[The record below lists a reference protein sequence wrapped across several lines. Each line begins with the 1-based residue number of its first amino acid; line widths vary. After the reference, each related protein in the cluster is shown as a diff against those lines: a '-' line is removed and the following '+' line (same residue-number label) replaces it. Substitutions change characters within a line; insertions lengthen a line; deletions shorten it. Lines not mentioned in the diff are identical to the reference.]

1 MPSSQEELAAS
12 LEALTSN
19 PAALRAA
26 GKVAS
31 KMPAAGLA
39 DRGATSGPASLPAG
53 FGLLGATVAEEGRR
67 GHVQ

>member
-1 MPSSQEELAAS
+1 MPGSQEELAAS

-31 KMPAAGLA
+31 KMPPPDSLTG
-39 DRGATSGPASLPAG
+39 GTSGPASLPPG
-53 FGLLGATVAEEGRR
+53 FGLLRR
-67 GHVQ
+67 NRKKDDDEK

>member
-1 MPSSQEELAAS
+1 MPGSQEELAAS

-31 KMPAAGLA
+31 KMPPPDSLTG
-39 DRGATSGPASLPAG
+39 GTSGPASLPAG
-53 FGLLGATVAEEGRR
+53 FGLLRR
-67 GHVQ
+67 NRQKKDDEK